1 MTSSRTGS
9 PAERVVNNPPAPSGR
24 ALEVRGLCKVFS
36 EGPDAVTALESLSL
50 QAFDGEFVTV
60 IGPSGCGKSTIF
72 NIVSG
77 LETADQGEVLLRD
90 ERLAGETGVV
100 GYMPQRDLLLPW
112 RTILNNVVLGV
123 ELQNGDKRA
132 AKAEAL
138 KLFPQFGLEGF
149 ESRYPAELSGGMRQ
163 RAALLRTILTGHD
176 VLLLDEPFGA
186 LDALTRLE
194 MQEWLLS
201 IWRRFGKTIV
211 FITHDVEEAVFLS
224 DRVYVLTRRPGT
236 VKLESKIDLP
246 RPRTRE
252 TIVDGEFV
260 RAKHELL
267 SALLEEST
275 SS

>member
-1 MTSSRTGS
+1 MTSSRTVS
-9 PAERVVNNPPAPSGR
+9 PAERIVDNSPARPGCV
-24 ALEVRGLCKVFS
+24 LELRGVCKVFG
-36 EGPDAVTALESLSL
+36 EGPDAVSALESLSMS
-50 QAFDGEFVTV
+50 AFDGEFVTI

-77 LETADQGEVLLRD
+77 LEMADRGEVLLRG
-90 ERLAGETGVV
+90 ERLAGQTGVV

-123 ELQNGDKRA
+123 ELRNGDKRA
-132 AKAEAL
+132 ARAEAL
-138 KLFPQFGLEGF
+138 ELFPQFGLEGF
-149 ESRYPAELSGGMRQ
+149 EDRYPAELSGGMRQ

-176 VLLLDEPFGA
+176 VMLLDEPFGA

-201 IWRRFGKTIV
+201 IWGRFGKTIV

-224 DRVYVLTRRPGT
+224 DRVYVMTRRPGT
-236 VKLESKIDLP
+236 VKLESSIDLP

-252 TIVDGEFV
+252 MIVEGEFV

-267 SALLEEST
+267 SALLEESA
-275 SS
+275 SL

>member
-1 MTSSRTGS
+1 MTSSRIGS
-9 PAERVVNNPPAPSGR
+9 PAERVRDNRSAPPSW
-24 ALEVRGLCKVFS
+24 ALEVWGLCKVFG

-50 QAFDGEFVTV
+50 RAFDGEFVTIV
-60 IGPSGCGKSTIF
+60 GPSGCGKSTIF

-77 LETADQGEVLLRD
+77 LETADRGEVLLRD

-123 ELQNGDKRA
+123 ELRGGDKRA

-201 IWRRFGKTIV
+201 IWERFGKTIV

-252 TIVDGEFV
+252 MIVDGEFV
-260 RAKHELL
+260 RAKHDLL
-267 SALLEEST
+267 SALLQEST

>member
-1 MTSSRTGS
+1 MTSSRIGS
-9 PAERVVNNPPAPSGR
+9 PAERVLNSPPPPSGC
-24 ALEVRGLCKVFS
+24 ALEVRGLCKVFG

-50 QAFDGEFVTV
+50 QAFDGEFVTI

-77 LETADQGEVLLRD
+77 LEAADEGEVLLRD

-123 ELQNGDKRA
+123 ELRNGDKRA

-138 KLFPQFGLEGF
+138 RLFPQFGLEGF

-194 MQEWLLS
+194 MQEWLLA
-201 IWRRFGKTIV
+201 IWGRFGKTII

-224 DRVYVLTRRPGT
+224 DRVYVMTKRPGT
-236 VKLESKIDLP
+236 VKLESSIDLP

-252 TIVDGEFV
+252 MIVDGEFV
-260 RAKHELL
+260 RAKHKLL
-267 SALLEEST
+267 SALLEESA

>member
-1 MTSSRTGS
+1 MTSSPGGNPVERIVNSS
-9 PAERVVNNPPAPSGR
+9 PARSGCV
-24 ALEVRGLCKVFS
+24 LQMRGVCKVFG
-36 EGPDAVTALESLSL
+36 EGPDAVSALESLSMK
-50 QAFDGEFVTV
+50 AFDGEFVTI

-77 LETADQGEVLLRD
+77 LELADRGEVLLRG
-90 ERLAGETGVV
+90 ERLSGQTGVV

-123 ELQNGDKRA
+123 ELRSGDKRA
-132 AKAEAL
+132 ARAEAL
-138 KLFPQFGLEGF
+138 ELFPQFGLEGF

-176 VLLLDEPFGA
+176 VMLLDEPFGA

-201 IWRRFGKTIV
+201 IWGRFRKTIV

-224 DRVYVLTRRPGT
+224 DRVYVMTKRPGT
-236 VKLESKIDLP
+236 VKLESRINLS

-252 TIVDGEFV
+252 TIIEGEFV